1 MCAPGHVRIV
11 FILYVVALYEG
22 RFENATFDEMRRA
35 LGTESTNELTGSVIS
50 AFHGCFVNR
59 RFFFS
64 IFSFVVV
71 FCFPHSILL
80 FGLLLRGVY
89 RRREWLLLRRFFC
102 ISIFLVYGCG
112 RFLATAYNVFRCIT
126 LGGGGKQSLDK
137 TDAVCGR
144 SRTLLLQKY
153 TFIRG
158 RCFLLFLWE

>member
-50 AFHGCFVNR
+50 AFHSCFVNR

-64 IFSFVVV
+64 ISSFVVV

-80 FGLLLRGVY
+80 FGLLCGVY
-89 RRREWLLLRRFFC
+89 RRREWLLRRFFC

-112 RFLATAYNVFRCIT
+112 RFLATARVFRCCIT

-153 TFIRG
+153 TFIRD